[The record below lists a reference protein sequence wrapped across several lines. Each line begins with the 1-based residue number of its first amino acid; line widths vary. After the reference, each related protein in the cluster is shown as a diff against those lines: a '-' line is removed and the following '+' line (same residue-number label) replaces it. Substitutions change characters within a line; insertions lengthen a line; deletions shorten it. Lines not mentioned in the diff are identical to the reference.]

1 MSVADY
7 CHQYKKLAEQL
18 GDMGEV
24 ITNHTLVMNLLR
36 GLNEKYSSIRRQL
49 QHARPFPT
57 YQEVRRDLLLEEL
70 TLSHSSSMPVSAL
83 IATPPAPAPS

>member
-57 YQEVRRDLLLEEL
+57 YQEVRRDLFEEL
-70 TLSHSSSMPVSAL
+70 TLSHSSSMPASAL
-83 IATPPAPAPS
+83 IAKPPAPAPS